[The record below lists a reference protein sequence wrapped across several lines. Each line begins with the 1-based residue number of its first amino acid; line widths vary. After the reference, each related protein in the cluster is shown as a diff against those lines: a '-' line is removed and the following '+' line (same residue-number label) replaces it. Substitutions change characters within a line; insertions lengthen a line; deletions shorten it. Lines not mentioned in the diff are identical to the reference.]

1 MAELLRYLD
10 LESDL
15 RVLSRALEW
24 VAQDADPG
32 DLDLDH
38 VARLE
43 IGRGAVG
50 PHPDDI
56 AGIER
61 EIAAH
66 RTEISRD
73 AEQHSVGGKAQRL
86 LTVDAH
92 DGLEVVELEH
102 GITKVILSG
111 RLDIE
116 GALKIDNNFND
127 LAEKKKKV
135 LVDLSGVT
143 FIASLGIRTL
153 ITGAKATA
161 NNGGKMVLLNPQ
173 PNVEGVLRTSRVD
186 TVIPITH
193 DSTTIEAVF
202 GA

>member
-1 MAELLRYLD
+1 MN
-10 LESDL
+10 
-15 RVLSRALEW
+15 
-24 VAQDADPG
+24 
-32 DLDLDH
+32 
-38 VARLE
+38 
-43 IGRGAVG
+43 
-50 PHPDDI
+50 
-56 AGIER
+56 
-61 EIAAH
+61 
-66 RTEISRD
+66 
-73 AEQHSVGGKAQRL
+73 
-86 LTVDAH
+86 
-92 DGLEVVELEH
+92 LEVVELEN

-116 GALKIDNNFND
+116 GALKIDNNFNA

-193 DSTTIEAVF
+193 DLTTIEAVF